1 MSTYHGLP
9 SVLHKCLNS
18 VLNVEALIGQ
28 EKAPTRA
35 VIVKTDGSFASI
47 LLTQSNTGGHCI
59 GGTMTSRVRVHLV
72 LPPTKRYDFI
82 YRN

>member
-1 MSTYHGLP
+1 MSTYHGLL

-35 VIVKTDGSFASI
+35 VIVKTDGSFAAL

-59 GGTMTSRVRVHLV
+59 GGTMTSRVHLV

-82 YRN
+82 YGN